1 VESRETGSM
10 ACGSIDT
17 VQEEGLRDR
26 EVQGKEDK
34 EDVEFDETSCSLLE
48 GDGNILTIYTN
59 SAA

>member
-1 VESRETGSM
+1 M